1 VSDVLRMATAAAA
14 VVVVVSDSLLAAV
27 LPEGAALPFDN
38 VKTMR

>member
-1 VSDVLRMATAAAA
+1 
-14 VVVVVSDSLLAAV
+14 VVVSDSLLAAV